1 MKKIGRL
8 FILLILLTAIN
19 CENNVFALS
28 STDLI
33 SIDLDDETFIVT
45 KTTTIEEI
53 STKLGEPKVTTDSAF
68 GGKAYS
74 FYTDENYSNY
84 LYIETTKDGDIISYG
99 SVDPS
104 YVTNTYSYGDDY
116 PYYENSGLYGCLFSD
131 SGVVKGGIYYNKSAL
146 YNGRYAQIIEMF
158 KENYLSNTT
167 KYLRGISE
175 QGVTMYNALSTNLG
189 NKTELVFNE
198 DFFYINEQFKEL
210 GTSIRLYM
218 RDMNKT
224 TIYVKAIGV
233 KENIEISNSIYYL
246 LNPLQFA
253 SMASNNRTE
262 VFGEKNI
269 AVFDYDYDNRLI
281 TALTLSADAFESV
294 EQIDLTTEEQSK
306 LSSGRY
312 EYNQA
317 ETNLNKESEIYD
329 IIPEAETASGLVAGK
344 LKDSKA
350 QGITDYVNAIRVA
363 AGLPKLNLN
372 EEAFSVA
379 QHISTLMT
387 YRYEKL
393 GLNIQHQPE
402 QPEGVTDEYYKT
414 AIGYG
419 LGYSENLGYSATDTT
434 VNTMKQYI
442 NLFLDDSSET
452 PQFFSHR
459 QKLLNAEFTEFGY
472 GISPQMF
479 ANEFKGYKASTNYL
493 EAWPSNGVTF
503 METLHNVRFQWT
515 AQFTDKY
522 TILDTTTAKIT
533 CLNTGDT
540 WQFDEAEKTS
550 TRWFDRYTTSIASL
564 NNKVVMYDSTIIP
577 AAGYVYEITLYDV
590 EEDETGEVV
599 DYTYRAVFEY
609 ADLSNYPS
617 TLDEI
622 NIQVPSTLVKV
633 QDEDVY
639 YLPVGEQVKFSVTI
653 DEDVTDKKITWIS
666 SDPKV
671 TVTQNGIVY
680 ASMLTD
686 DVTITVSYDGSN
698 ITDEIVLR
706 PYNKLEQVQ
715 LDKKEITCI
724 ALGEDNQDEISETLY
739 VEYMPDDA
747 NEITTVTWKVIS
759 ETSPDVQY
767 DIDDPAI
774 TPYLKLT
781 VDENDSRKVYVHAI
795 TAESN
800 NNIYTI
806 LAKVQ
811 GISGEYTGTC
821 QVTITVP
828 ITSIRILPATIGT
841 SITGRVLNLD
851 CDSYLNDY
859 FDLKVSFSPS
869 NTTESKVVSWSVADS
884 NIVTDYNQTGSF
896 KIQKEGST
904 TITATSSNSSIQDT
918 ITVNISATLQSLSL
932 SGTAKKKINS
942 SLENNTDLL
951 TLTRVPA
958 IDNDEIKFT
967 SSNSKVATVNSNG
980 LVTFLA
986 PGTVKITAR
995 SVENSSVYTTF
1006 TYTVQMLLDS
1016 IEFSA
1021 SSNGKHINKG
1031 EVYQN
1036 PVKYAPSNTSFASS
1050 IKYTSSDS
1058 SVATVDSSGNVT
1070 AVGAGSATITATVA
1084 SSYTSS
1090 GALTTSYVIYVDVP
1104 LTDVDVLTNKTMTKD
1119 SNFRFTVT
1127 PIPAD
1132 TTDVISVI
1140 WESSDE
1146 NVVYINKNTG
1156 MATARNLGEATIIA
1170 YITNETTGETFE
1182 REIDIEVVNYLKG
1195 DLDLNGIVD
1204 SADAAIALNLFKY
1217 NTATEIDLAIGD
1229 MDEDGLLDS
1238 ADAAMILNVFK
1249 YGI

>member
-8 FILLILLTAIN
+8 FILLILLMAIN
-19 CENNVFALS
+19 CKNDVFALS
-28 STDLI
+28 SNDLI
-33 SIDLDDETFIVT
+33 SVGAGDNTVTVT
-45 KTTTIEEI
+45 KTTEIEEI
-53 STKLGEPKVTTDSAF
+53 SEKLGEPKVVTDSAF
-68 GGKAYS
+68 GGKAYT
-74 FYTDENYSNY
+74 FYTDDNYSNY

-99 SVDPS
+99 SVDPT

-116 PYYENSGLYGCLFSD
+116 PYYENSGLYGCLFSN
-131 SGVVKGGIYYNKSAL
+131 SGTVEGGIYYNKSAL
-146 YNGRYAQIIEMF
+146 YNGRYAQIISMF
-158 KENYLSNTT
+158 EENYRSNQT

-175 QGVTMYNALSTNLG
+175 QAVTMYNALSTNLG
-189 NKTELVFNE
+189 NKTNLVFNE

-233 KENIEISNSIYYL
+233 KENIEISNSIYYV

-253 SMASNNRTE
+253 SMATNNRGE
-262 VFGEKNI
+262 NFDEKNI

-281 TALTLSADAFESV
+281 TALTLRPDAFESV
-294 EQIDLTTEEQSK
+294 EQVDLTPEEQSK

-312 EYNQA
+312 EYEQA
-317 ETNLNKESEIYD
+317 EANLNKESEIYD

-344 LKDSKA
+344 LKASKA

-363 AGLPKLNLN
+363 GGLPKLNLN
-372 EEAFSVA
+372 EEAFSIA

-387 YRYEKL
+387 YRHEKL
-393 GLNIQHQPE
+393 DLDIQHQPA
-402 QPEGVTDEYYKT
+402 QPDGVSDEYYNI
-414 AIGYG
+414 AVGGG
-419 LGYSENLGYSATDTT
+419 LGYSENLGYSATETT
-434 VNTMKQYI
+434 VNTMKYYI

-479 ANEFKGYKASTNYL
+479 ANEFKGYKATTNYL
-493 EAWPSNGVTF
+493 EAWPSNGITF
-503 METLHNVRFQWT
+503 MESLHNERFQWT

-522 TILDTTTAKIT
+522 TILNSTTATIT
-533 CLNTGDT
+533 CLNTGDVWEFT
-540 WQFDEAEKTS
+540 EAEKTS

-577 AAGYVYEITLYDV
+577 AAGYVYEITLHDV
-590 EEDETGEVV
+590 KEDATGKTV
-599 DYTYRAVFEY
+599 DYTYRSVFEY
-609 ADLSNYPS
+609 ADLDNYPS
-617 TLDEI
+617 TLSEI
-622 NIQVPSTLVKV
+622 NIQVPYTLEKV

-653 DEDVTDKKITWIS
+653 DEHITDKKITWIS

-680 ASMLTD
+680 APIYTD

-698 ITDEIVLR
+698 ITDQIVLR

-715 LDKKEITCI
+715 LDKKDITCI
-724 ALGEDNQDEISETLY
+724 ALGEDNQDEVSEILY

-759 ETSPDVQY
+759 ETNPDVQY
-767 DIDDPAI
+767 DINDSAI

-781 VDENDSRKVYVHAI
+781 VDENDSRRVYVHAI
-795 TAESN
+795 NAETS

-806 LAKVQ
+806 LAKVE
-811 GISGEYTGTC
+811 GLSGEYTGTC
-821 QVTITVP
+821 KVTITVP
-828 ITSIRILPATIGT
+828 IKSIRILPATIGT
-841 SITGRVLNLD
+841 SITGRVLNLN
-851 CDSYLNDY
+851 CDTYTNDY
-859 FDLKVSFSPS
+859 FDLKTSFSPT
-869 NTTESKVVSWSVADS
+869 NTTESKVISWSVADS
-884 NIVTDYNQTGSF
+884 NVVTDYNQTGRF
-896 KIQKEGST
+896 KIMKEGST
-904 TITATSSNSSIQDT
+904 TITATSSNSEIKDT
-918 ITVNISATLQSLSL
+918 ITVNISATLKSLSL
-932 SGTAKKKINS
+932 SGVANKKINS

-958 IDNDEIKFT
+958 MDSDEIKFT
-967 SSNSKVATVNSNG
+967 SSNSKVATVNDNG

-986 PGTVKITAR
+986 PGSVTITAK
-995 SVENSSVYTTF
+995 SVEKPTIYTTF
-1006 TYTVQMLLDS
+1006 SYTVQMLLDS
-1016 IEFSA
+1016 IQFAS

-1031 EVYQN
+1031 ETYQN
-1036 PVKYAPSNTSFASS
+1036 PVKYAPSNTSFANN
-1050 IKYTSSDS
+1050 IKYTSNNP
-1058 SVATVDSSGNVT
+1058 SVAIVDSKGNVT

-1090 GALTTSYVIYVDVP
+1090 GTLTASYEIYVDVP
-1104 LTDVDVLTNKTMTKD
+1104 LTGVDVVTEKTMTKD
-1119 SNFRFTVT
+1119 SSFRFTVN
-1127 PIPAD
+1127 PIPED
-1132 TTDVISVI
+1132 TTELIYVS
-1140 WESSDE
+1140 WESLDE
-1146 NVVYINKNTG
+1146 EIVYINENTG
-1156 MATARNLGEATIIA
+1156 MATARNLGETTIIA
-1170 YITNETTGETFE
+1170 HITKVSTGETFE
-1182 REIDIEVVNYLKG
+1182 KEIDIEVVNYLKG
-1195 DLDLNGIVD
+1195 DLDLNGLVD

-1217 NTATEIDLAIGD
+1217 NNADEIDLAIGD
-1229 MDEDGLLDS
+1229 MDENGLLDS

-1249 YGI
+1249 YGL